1 MVRASFVCSS
11 VEGMATYSESE
22 SVFVSRVK
30 ASGLTEADAALLCGE
45 VKNLKQLAF
54 ISSYA
59 PGQSDEKPLMEVLER
74 ILGRPAELATKACFR
89 AFWHEAYAVS
99 AVEMKQRVEQTED
112 TSARKL
118 GQPERA
124 ERIERQRK
132 KLAFL
137 TIKGFSEPSESL
149 IDKCVACYESNELR
163 YISWESCASR
173 EQEVGSDKKKDI
185 RFTLDEATGR
195 LKIDNKSHEDKA
207 DTSSEVLVLQALQR
221 RSLAMDQANLIEYRE
236 MELWREKLLRARLTD
251 PPAGFCKPSWSQL
264 IAADKQLFNEL
275 RDLTRSGVQ
284 SSAAGVRPLDTH
296 LTNAMRMHEVL
307 CLLQPL
313 PHPVPSASRDEY
325 IKERRSPYS
334 VPAKGEWKGK
344 VKGSGKGKVQGKASN
359 VPKQL
364 IQWGCSSQAKKGN
377 PYCYGFQLGTCSNP
391 VSNNACVRGLHACA
405 IPKCGE
411 HGHGAS
417 TCPKRKE

>member
-74 ILGRPAELATKACFR
+74 ILGRPANLATKACFR
-89 AFWHEAYAVS
+89 ALWHEAYAVS
-99 AVEMKQRVEQTED
+99 TVEMKQRVEQTED

-118 GQPERA
+118 SQPERA

-163 YISWESCASR
+163 YISWESCTSR

-284 SSAAGVRPLDTH
+284 SSAAGVRPLDTR
-296 LTNAMRMHEVL
+296 LTNSMRMREVL

-313 PHPVPSASRDEY
+313 PRPVPSASRDEY

-359 VPKQL
+359 MPKQL
-364 IQWGCSSQAKKGN
+364 IQWGCSSHTKKGN
-377 PYCYGFQLGTCSNP
+377 PYCYGFQLGTCSSEVFMHVP
-391 VSNNACVRGLHACA
+391 SPSAGSTATVLPRALSARSDYLACR
-405 IPKCGE
+405 
-411 HGHGAS
+411 
-417 TCPKRKE
+417 

>member
-89 AFWHEAYAVS
+89 ALWHEAYAVS
-99 AVEMKQRVEQTED
+99 TVEMKQRVEQMED

-118 GQPERA
+118 SQPERA

-163 YISWESCASR
+163 YISWESCTSR
-173 EQEVGSDKKKDI
+173 EQEVGSDTQQI
-185 RFTLDEATGR
+185 
-195 LKIDNKSHEDKA
+195 S
-207 DTSSEVLVLQALQR
+207 
-221 RSLAMDQANLIEYRE
+221 
-236 MELWREKLLRARLTD
+236 
-251 PPAGFCKPSWSQL
+251 
-264 IAADKQLFNEL
+264 
-275 RDLTRSGVQ
+275 
-284 SSAAGVRPLDTH
+284 
-296 LTNAMRMHEVL
+296 
-307 CLLQPL
+307 
-313 PHPVPSASRDEY
+313 
-325 IKERRSPYS
+325 
-334 VPAKGEWKGK
+334 
-344 VKGSGKGKVQGKASN
+344 
-359 VPKQL
+359 
-364 IQWGCSSQAKKGN
+364 
-377 PYCYGFQLGTCSNP
+377 
-391 VSNNACVRGLHACA
+391 
-405 IPKCGE
+405 
-411 HGHGAS
+411 
-417 TCPKRKE
+417 